1 MKTKIAITFAFLF
14 SISAIVKSQSTQT
27 FTAATTKDS
36 NNPTWRFVGNTR
48 YLMLNP
54 AGETHLYQLDSS
66 PSKKAPAVK
75 QYYFSRGMGD
85 IQKLTLA
92 NIKNAFAGDLNFH
105 EALDAEFTSDEELT
119 LEESLSRM
127 AALFEM
133 RDEGSLQA
141 SENVGQNNGL

>member
-14 SISAIVKSQSTQT
+14 SISAIVKLQSNQT
-27 FTAATTKDS
+27 FAATTKECDK
-36 NNPTWRFVGNTR
+36 NPTYRVVGKTR

-66 PSKKAPAVK
+66 PSAKAPAAK

-92 NIKNAFAGDLNFH
+92 NIKNAFPGDLNFQ

-119 LEESLSRM
+119 HEESLSRL

-133 RDEGSLQA
+133 QEEGSFLA
-141 SENVGQNNGL
+141 SGDMGQN